1 MPSSSHATKRTT
13 ISDAAIKKHRQD
25 ERIRQLTEPGSSLV
39 FRYSTSDR
47 ERGSFHLRHYQDG
60 EERWARVGKFPD
72 ITTKQ
77 ARNNYHRMK
86 ETLFITPDTRAIID
100 RLDTMGDLLQWY
112 QGRVERNERNNE
124 ITKERAR
131 AVIGMI
137 GNHLI
142 PALAEKQVLTLS
154 KAEVDR
160 EVIQP
165 LFSSQYAPSYVR
177 GILVVLKQAT
187 KAARALDLLTI
198 DPLAGWTYKDFGT
211 ARVRPSAPLLNQTDL
226 PDVVAAMPPA
236 GRTRLLMQLMLS
248 LGLRIGE
255 ASALRWRW
263 FDFDREM
270 VHIPAH
276 VTKTGAQLDLPLTSQ
291 VVTILVRWK
300 GAQRRNAAFV
310 FPGQK
315 GRSLHTSQ
323 LHKEI
328 KAATG
333 GAWTARQLRKLART
347 LLAAHGVDYYV
358 GERILNHSQGT
369 LDATYNAALLETQK
383 RTALTDHSDYLDGFG
398 VYE

>member
-1 MPSSSHATKRTT
+1 MPSSSPATKRTT

-112 QGRVERNERNNE
+112 QGRVERNNE
-124 ITKERAR
+124 ITKARAR

-165 LFSSQYAPSYVR
+165 LLAQYAPSYVR
-177 GILVVLKQAT
+177 GILVILKQAT
-187 KAARALDLLTI
+187 KAARALDLLTV
-198 DPLAGWTYKDFGT
+198 DPLAGWTYRDFGG
-211 ARVRPSAPLLNQTDL
+211 ARVKPKPPILNQSDL
-226 PDVVAAMPPA
+226 PDVVAAMPPT

-248 LGLRIGE
+248 WGTRIGE
-255 ASALRWRW
+255 TSELRWKW

-276 VTKTGAQLDLPLTSQ
+276 VTKTGYQLDLPLTSQ
-291 VVTILVRWK
+291 VLTILGRWK

-315 GRSLHTSQ
+315 GRSLCTTQ

-328 KAATG
+328 KEANG
-333 GAWTARQLRKLART
+333 GAWTSHELRKLART

-369 LDATYNAALLETQK
+369 LDATYNAALLDNQK
-383 RTALTDHSDYLDGFG
+383 RTALADHSDYLDGFG
-398 VYE
+398 AYE